1 MKTTFFRWFIAIL
14 ALTTIDIQFIYSNSD
29 STEIRIHFLHG
40 SRPKRQFKKTEQRW
54 FGGILGGHA
63 GVETNTNTIL
73 NFLPSSTVHV
83 FNSKKEINSR
93 FAVHDTLSFYR
104 ILGGNWTTNKK
115 TIITLKISAKQK
127 IKLDS
132 VALAY
137 LTKSNYDYAFFGMR
151 CGAAAYD
158 ILAQVGIVH
167 KYSFK
172 RTWRKFFYPRKVR
185 RYLERYAKS
194 NGFKIIK
201 QKGSNK
207 RKWERD

>member
-14 ALTTIDIQFIYSNSD
+14 ALTTFDIQFIYSNPD

-40 SRPKRQFKKTEQRW
+40 SKPKRKFKTTEPRW

-63 GVETNTNTIL
+63 GVEVDTNAIL
-73 NFLPSSTVHV
+73 NFLPSSKVHV
-83 FNSKKEINSR
+83 FNSKKDINSH
-93 FAVHDTLSFYR
+93 FAMHDTLSFYR

-127 IKLDS
+127 AKLDS
-132 VALAY
+132 IAQVY
-137 LTKSNYDYAFFGMR
+137 FEKSDYDYAFFGMR
-151 CGAAAYD
+151 CGAATYD
-158 ILAQVGIVH
+158 VLAQAGIVP
-167 KYSFK
+167 KYSYK
-172 RTWRKFFYPRKVR
+172 RTWRKFFYPRRVR
-185 RYLERYAKS
+185 HCLESYARS
-194 NGFKIIK
+194 NGFKIMK